1 MKVSVIIHI
10 YLLVVELLILYFI
23 HNQHSTRGTEGGG
36 GITLWKKYQYL
47 KIEPSGQLTFI

>member
-36 GITLWKKYQYL
+36 GITVVEEIPVSQN
-47 KIEPSGQLTFI
+47 